1 MRYDLT
7 TLSLFVAVAEEQNL
21 TRAARR
27 KHMAVS
33 AVSKRITELEQ
44 QVGTPLLLRLPRGI
58 ELTPAGH
65 SLLFHARQI
74 AKNLTQMEE
83 DLGDYA
89 AGVRGHIRICAIQ
102 ATLMHHLPLA
112 LNRYLAAF
120 PQTDI
125 DIEERTGMGVVQGL
139 LDGSADVGFFSSWTT
154 PVGLEVWQWRHD
166 SLAALV
172 AIDHP
177 LARHETLSL
186 SECAGEKIIGAHRDS
201 TVSRILEREAA
212 KSGIVLDIN
221 LRVSSFECMAGLARQ
236 RLGIALLPVSEVDH
250 FSLHPALKC
259 IPLDERWAQRE
270 LLVATRRYSDA
281 SPAVKS
287 LIDHLTGGQRLPQ

>member
-33 AVSKRITELEQ
+33 AASKRISELEL

-65 SLLFHARQI
+65 SLLFHARTI
-74 AKNLTQMEE
+74 GKNLAQMEE
-83 DLGDYA
+83 ELGDYA

-102 ATLMHHLPLA
+102 AALMHHLPLA

-139 LDGSADVGFFSSWTT
+139 LEGSVDVGFFSTWTT
-154 PVGLEVWQWRHD
+154 PAGLEVWPWRED
-166 SLAALV
+166 SLAVLM
-172 AIDHP
+172 AIEHP
-177 LARHETLSL
+177 LAMRDTLRL
-186 SECAGEKIIGAHRDS
+186 SECAGEKMIGAHRDS
-201 TVSRILEREAA
+201 TVSRMLEREAA
-212 KSGIVLDIN
+212 KSGITLDIN
-221 LRVSSFECMAGLARQ
+221 LRVSSFTCMAELARQ
-236 RLGIALLPVSEVDH
+236 GLGIALLPVNEVNH
-250 FSLHPALKC
+250 FTLHPALKC
-259 IPLDERWAQRE
+259 IPLEERWAKRE
-270 LLVATRRYSDA
+270 LLVATRRYHEA
-281 SPAVKS
+281 SPAAKS
-287 LIDHLTGGQRLPQ
+287 LIDHLTGGQRAPQ

>member
-7 TLSLFVAVAEEQNL
+7 TLSLFVCGCRRAEPDPG
-21 TRAARR
+21 RRGR

-65 SLLFHARQI
+65 SLLFHA
-74 AKNLTQMEE
+74 ADSENLTQMEE

-125 DIEERTGMGVVQGL
+125 DIEERTGMGVVQGAARWQRRCGVL
-139 LDGSADVGFFSSWTT
+139 SSWTT

-212 KSGIVLDIN
+212 KS
-221 LRVSSFECMAGLARQ
+221 
-236 RLGIALLPVSEVDH
+236 
-250 FSLHPALKC
+250 
-259 IPLDERWAQRE
+259 E
-270 LLVATRRYSDA
+270 LCWT
-281 SPAVKS
+281 
-287 LIDHLTGGQRLPQ
+287 LTCG